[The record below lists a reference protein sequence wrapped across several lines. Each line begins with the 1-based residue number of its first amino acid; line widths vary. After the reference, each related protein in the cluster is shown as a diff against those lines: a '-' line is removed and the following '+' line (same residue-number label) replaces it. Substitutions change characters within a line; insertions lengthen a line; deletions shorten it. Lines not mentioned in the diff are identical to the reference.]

1 MTQTGGT
8 SATEKP
14 PGHKSW
20 HIVPLFLL
28 AYTIA
33 QADKQ
38 ALSLAIAP
46 IQQDLQISDAQ
57 IGLLQGAVFA
67 VAFSLGGLPMGWLV
81 DRGNRA
87 LLAGGCII
95 AWSLATALSG
105 LANGFAMLAVCRA
118 LTAFFEAGLAP
129 AAFSLFSTKLLPE
142 ERARASATYML
153 APFLGAGAAMIGGGS
168 IGAVLPDWPFAAQF
182 GFDATW
188 RLIFLFIGAPG
199 ILLGVALPL
208 LVRDVRVRPTARQQA
223 EAGPAWLPV
232 IRALFERGGFL
243 RSYQF
248 AMALYVA
255 FLTSYITWYPTFLIR
270 EVGLTIAS
278 TGIVAGSVYMLGGI
292 AGTVF
297 TIVQMRRDGS
307 LDRVLRWIRRTLI
320 MLIPLALLLPLVSS
334 MWLLAPLYLVFAGLT
349 ATVLAVMVVP
359 LQLTI
364 PAHSQ
369 GKAIGIFTLMV
380 TGVAGSLGPLGIGLL
395 TQHAGLSLGIAMLVA
410 GGTALIGAIV
420 LMPSHSR
427 NALATPAKSAV

>member
-1 MTQTGGT
+1 M
-8 SATEKP
+8 
-14 PGHKSW
+14 
-20 HIVPLFLL
+20 PLFLL
-28 AYTIA
+28 SYTIA

-38 ALSLAIAP
+38 ALNLAIAP
-46 IQQDLQISDAQ
+46 IQQDLNISDGQ

-87 LLAGGCII
+87 VLAGGCIV
-95 AWSLATALSG
+95 AWSLATAMSG
-105 LANGFAMLAVCRA
+105 LADGFAMLAVCRA

-129 AAFSLFSTKLLPE
+129 AAYSLFSAKLFPE

-188 RLIFLFIGAPG
+188 RLIFLVIGAPG
-199 ILLGVALPL
+199 ILLGLILPL
-208 LVRDVRVRPTARQQA
+208 LVRDVRTRQTARQKQ
-223 EAGPAWLPV
+223 EAGPAWRPV
-232 IRALFERGGFL
+232 ISALFERGGFL
-243 RSYQF
+243 RNYQF

-278 TGIVAGSVYMLGGI
+278 TGIIAGSVYMVGGI
-292 AGTVF
+292 VGTVF

-307 LDRVLRWIRRTLI
+307 LDRVLRWIKRTLI
-320 MLIPLALLLPLVSS
+320 VLVPLTVLLPLTSS
-334 MWLLAPLYLVFAGLT
+334 IWLLAPLYLVFAGLT

-369 GKAIGIFTLMV
+369 GKAIGVFTLMV
-380 TGVAGSLGPLGIGLL
+380 TGAAGSLGPLAIGLL
-395 TQHAGLSLGIAMLVA
+395 TQHADLPLGIAMLAA
-410 GGTALIGAIV
+410 GGSALAGAIL
-420 LMPSHSR
+420 LMPSQSR
-427 NALATPAKSAV
+427 SADLATIDPAG

>member
-1 MTQTGGT
+1 M
-8 SATEKP
+8 
-14 PGHKSW
+14 
-20 HIVPLFLL
+20 PLFLL
-28 AYTIA
+28 SYTIA

-38 ALSLAIAP
+38 ALNLAIAP
-46 IQQDLQISDAQ
+46 IQQDLNISDGQ

-81 DRGNRA
+81 DRGNRTV
-87 LLAGGCII
+87 LAGGCIV
-95 AWSLATALSG
+95 AWSLATAMSG

-129 AAFSLFSTKLLPE
+129 AAYSLFSAKLRPE

-199 ILLGVALPL
+199 ILLGLLLPF
-208 LVRDVRVRPTARQQA
+208 LVRDVRTPRTARHK
-223 EAGPAWLPV
+223 EDDGPAWRPV
-232 IRALFERGGFL
+232 IQALFERGGFL
-243 RSYQF
+243 RNYQI

-278 TGIVAGSVYMLGGI
+278 TGIVAGSVYMVGGI
-292 AGTVF
+292 AGTIF
-297 TIVQMRRDGS
+297 TIVQMRLDGS
-307 LDRVLRWIRRTLI
+307 LDRVLRWIKRTLI
-320 MLIPLALLLPLVSS
+320 VLVPLAVLLPLTSS
-334 MWLLAPLYLVFAGLT
+334 MWLLAPLYLIFAGLT

-369 GKAIGIFTLMV
+369 GKAIGVFTLMV
-380 TGVAGSLGPLGIGLL
+380 TGAAGSLGPLAIGLL
-395 TQHAGLSLGIAMLVA
+395 TQHADLPLGIAMLAA
-410 GGTALIGAIV
+410 GGSALVGAI
-420 LMPSHSR
+420 LFIPSQSR
-427 NALATPAKSAV
+427 NADLTAVEPAG

>member
-1 MTQTGGT
+1 MTQTGGR
-8 SATEKP
+8 SATGQR

-38 ALSLAIAP
+38 ALNLAIAP
-46 IQQDLQISDAQ
+46 IQQDLLISDAQ

-87 LLAGGCII
+87 LLAGGCIV
-95 AWSLATALSG
+95 AWSLATAMSG
-105 LANGFAMLAVCRA
+105 LANGFAMLAACRA

-129 AAFSLFSTKLLPE
+129 AAFSLFSAKLLPE

-168 IGAVLPDWPFAAQF
+168 IGAILPEWPFAAQF

-188 RLIFLFIGAPG
+188 RLIFLMIGAPG
-199 ILLGVALPL
+199 ILLGIALPF
-208 LVRDVRVRPTARQQA
+208 LVRDVRVPQASRPRDET
-223 EAGPAWLPV
+223 GPAWGPV
-232 IRALFERGGFL
+232 FGALFERGGFL
-243 RSYQF
+243 RHYQF
-248 AMALYVA
+248 AIALYVA
-255 FLTSYITWYPTFLIR
+255 FLTSYVTWYPTYLIR
-270 EVGLTIAS
+270 ELGLTIAA
-278 TGIVAGSVYMLGGI
+278 TGIVAGSVYMFGGI
-292 AGTVF
+292 GGTIF

-320 MLIPLALLLPLVSS
+320 VLVPLAVLLPLASS
-334 MWLLAPLYLVFAGLT
+334 VWLLAPLYLVFAALT

-364 PAHSQ
+364 PAHAQ
-369 GKAIGIFTLMV
+369 GKAIGIFTLIV
-380 TGVAGSLGPLGIGLL
+380 TGIAGSLGPLGIGLL
-395 TQHAGLSLGIAMLVA
+395 TQHAGLPLGIAMLVT
-410 GGTALIGAIV
+410 GTTALTGAIM
-420 LMPSHSR
+420 LMPSRSF
-427 NALATPAKSAV
+427 AAVAAAEPAV